1 MKEVIDSFM
10 RERKP
15 CSFCVFF
22 SLKIHPALFSWHMC
36 CHVLDG
42 PEDTQSRNKKA
53 TRLHLVPKFPYSQG
67 LSRKWPYMYEQL
79 RVAISLMGP
88 MRGAKGGPCRAP
100 AASLLLLL
108 VHTFIQVFHYI
119 LRAGP
124 IPQECTRQHIRARVR
139 WRWSRWQEKVSQVI
153 LGAVYEEGHKAYNK
167 RGFIDRGQLTIS
179 TLGQRKGTVGVL
191 SSHLP
196 TPNLY
201 SRNGTSKMA

>member
-79 RVAISLMGP
+79 RVAISLMVP
-88 MRGAKGGPCRAP
+88 MRRAKGGPCCLPPPTPPPPRP
-100 AASLLLLL
+100 HIHSSFPLHFTSGPHPTRVHKAAYKGKGSMKMVSLTGKGLPG
-108 VHTFIQVFHYI
+108 YS
-119 LRAGP
+119 
-124 IPQECTRQHIRARVR
+124 
-139 WRWSRWQEKVSQVI
+139 WSRVWRR
-153 LGAVYEEGHKAYNK
+153 A
-167 RGFIDRGQLTIS
+167 
-179 TLGQRKGTVGVL
+179 
-191 SSHLP
+191 
-196 TPNLY
+196 
-201 SRNGTSKMA
+201 

>member
-1 MKEVIDSFM
+1 MLWMVLKTPSQETKKLPDFTWCQSF
-10 RERKP
+10 
-15 CSFCVFF
+15 
-22 SLKIHPALFSWHMC
+22 
-36 CHVLDG
+36 HVLKGFRESG
-42 PEDTQSRNKKA
+42 PICMNNWELPFHWWARWEGQKE
-53 TRLHLVPKFPYSQG
+53 G
-67 LSRKWPYMYEQL
+67 
-79 RVAISLMGP
+79 
-88 MRGAKGGPCRAP
+88 P